1 MKNPS
6 KSTISKFKNENE
18 LLISEFFY
26 FTVKKG
32 QELNL
37 ISNKVIGIDG
47 TFLKAN
53 AEINNQA
60 SQKEINLLEKTIKKK
75 NSLQKDLKNYFEN
88 KIKTS
93 KINKIL
99 KKLNN
104 PTKKLL
110 EQNIMSEKNKRD
122 ILDFLKEIQTF
133 HSSKTNYDS
142 NSRDPESRFMNDKK
156 GVYCYN
162 YNYQVSTYSKNQM
175 IMYNTTNI

>member
-53 AEINNQA
+53 VEINNRA

-75 NSLQKDLKNYFEN
+75 KIHFKKTLKIILKIKLRHQKSIKYLKN
-88 KIKTS
+88 
-93 KINKIL
+93 
-99 KKLNN
+99 
-104 PTKKLL
+104 
-110 EQNIMSEKNKRD
+110 
-122 ILDFLKEIQTF
+122 
-133 HSSKTNYDS
+133 
-142 NSRDPESRFMNDKK
+142 
-156 GVYCYN
+156 
-162 YNYQVSTYSKNQM
+162 
-175 IMYNTTNI
+175 

>member
-1 MKNPS
+1 MTIACHEREIRTCRKIEKAVKNNDESLNYILNNKKPS

-18 LLISEFFY
+18 LLISELFY

-37 ISNKVIGIDG
+37 ISNEVIGIDG

-53 AEINNQA
+53 TGRNNRA
-60 SQKEINLLEKTIKKK
+60 SRKEIKLLEKTIQKLDFKNQK

-110 EQNIMSEKNKRD
+110 
-122 ILDFLKEIQTF
+122 
-133 HSSKTNYDS
+133 
-142 NSRDPESRFMNDKK
+142 
-156 GVYCYN
+156 
-162 YNYQVSTYSKNQM
+162 
-175 IMYNTTNI
+175 

>member
-53 AEINNQA
+53 AEINNRA

-75 NSLQKDLKNYFEN
+75 KIHFKKTLKIILKIKLRHQKSIKYLKN
-88 KIKTS
+88 
-93 KINKIL
+93 
-99 KKLNN
+99 
-104 PTKKLL
+104 
-110 EQNIMSEKNKRD
+110 
-122 ILDFLKEIQTF
+122 
-133 HSSKTNYDS
+133 
-142 NSRDPESRFMNDKK
+142 
-156 GVYCYN
+156 
-162 YNYQVSTYSKNQM
+162 
-175 IMYNTTNI
+175 

>member
-1 MKNPS
+1 M
-6 KSTISKFKNENE
+6 
-18 LLISEFFY
+18 ISEFFY

-60 SQKEINLLEKTIKKK
+60 SQKEINLLEKTIKK

-110 EQNIMSEKNKRD
+110 
-122 ILDFLKEIQTF
+122 
-133 HSSKTNYDS
+133 
-142 NSRDPESRFMNDKK
+142 
-156 GVYCYN
+156 
-162 YNYQVSTYSKNQM
+162 
-175 IMYNTTNI
+175 

>member
-1 MKNPS
+1 M
-6 KSTISKFKNENE
+6 
-18 LLISEFFY
+18 ISEFFY

-53 AEINNQA
+53 TGINNRA
-60 SQKEINLLEKTIKKK
+60 SQKEIKLLEKTSKK

-110 EQNIMSEKNKRD
+110 KQRIMSEKK
-122 ILDFLKEIQTF
+122 
-133 HSSKTNYDS
+133 
-142 NSRDPESRFMNDKK
+142 
-156 GVYCYN
+156 
-162 YNYQVSTYSKNQM
+162 
-175 IMYNTTNI
+175 

>member
-1 MKNPS
+1 MEKAVKNNDES
-6 KSTISKFKNENE
+6 LNYILNNKKSNKSTISKFKNENE

-37 ISNKVIGIDG
+37 ISNEVIGIDG

-53 AEINNQA
+53 TEINNRA

-104 PTKKLL
+104 PA
-110 EQNIMSEKNKRD
+110 KN
-122 ILDFLKEIQTF
+122 
-133 HSSKTNYDS
+133 Y
-142 NSRDPESRFMNDKK
+142 
-156 GVYCYN
+156 
-162 YNYQVSTYSKNQM
+162 
-175 IMYNTTNI
+175 

>member
-1 MKNPS
+1 MEKAVKNNDES
-6 KSTISKFKNENE
+6 LNYILNNKKSNKSTISKFKNENE

-53 AEINNQA
+53 TEINNRA

-156 GVYCYN
+156 GVEN
-162 YNYQVSTYSKNQM
+162 YF
-175 IMYNTTNI
+175 ICPE

>member
-53 AEINNQA
+53 AEINNRA

-75 NSLQKDLKNYFEN
+75 IHFKKTLKIILKN

-110 EQNIMSEKNKRD
+110 
-122 ILDFLKEIQTF
+122 
-133 HSSKTNYDS
+133 
-142 NSRDPESRFMNDKK
+142 
-156 GVYCYN
+156 
-162 YNYQVSTYSKNQM
+162 
-175 IMYNTTNI
+175 

>member
-1 MKNPS
+1 MGLTIDCHEREIRTCRKMKKAVKKNNDESLNYILNNKKPS

-53 AEINNQA
+53 AGINNRT
-60 SQKEINLLEKTIKKK
+60 SRKEIKLLEKNNQKIR
-75 NSLQKDLKNYFEN
+75 LQKDLKNYFEN
-88 KIKTS
+88 KIKTL

-104 PTKKLL
+104 PAKKLL
-110 EQNIMSEKNKRD
+110 EQIINKRH

-133 HSSKTNYDS
+133 HSSKTNYDI
-142 NSRDPESRFMNDKK
+142 NL
-156 GVYCYN
+156 
-162 YNYQVSTYSKNQM
+162 
-175 IMYNTTNI
+175 

>member
-75 NSLQKDLKNYFEN
+75 SLQKDLKNYFEN

-110 EQNIMSEKNKRD
+110 
-122 ILDFLKEIQTF
+122 
-133 HSSKTNYDS
+133 
-142 NSRDPESRFMNDKK
+142 
-156 GVYCYN
+156 
-162 YNYQVSTYSKNQM
+162 
-175 IMYNTTNI
+175 

>member
-75 NSLQKDLKNYFEN
+75 IHFKKNLKIIL
-88 KIKTS
+88 KIKLIHQKS
-93 KINKIL
+93 IKYI
-99 KKLNN
+99 
-104 PTKKLL
+104 
-110 EQNIMSEKNKRD
+110 KN
-122 ILDFLKEIQTF
+122 
-133 HSSKTNYDS
+133 
-142 NSRDPESRFMNDKK
+142 
-156 GVYCYN
+156 
-162 YNYQVSTYSKNQM
+162 
-175 IMYNTTNI
+175 

>member
-1 MKNPS
+1 MKNPN

-37 ISNKVIGIDG
+37 ISNKVIGIDE

-53 AEINNQA
+53 AEINNRA

-110 EQNIMSEKNKRD
+110 
-122 ILDFLKEIQTF
+122 
-133 HSSKTNYDS
+133 
-142 NSRDPESRFMNDKK
+142 
-156 GVYCYN
+156 
-162 YNYQVSTYSKNQM
+162 
-175 IMYNTTNI
+175 

>member
-1 MKNPS
+1 MKKEIRTCRKMKKAVKKNNDESLNYILNNKKPS

-53 AEINNQA
+53 AEINNRA
-60 SQKEINLLEKTIKKK
+60 SQKEINLLEKTIQK

-110 EQNIMSEKNKRD
+110 
-122 ILDFLKEIQTF
+122 
-133 HSSKTNYDS
+133 
-142 NSRDPESRFMNDKK
+142 
-156 GVYCYN
+156 
-162 YNYQVSTYSKNQM
+162 
-175 IMYNTTNI
+175 

>member
-6 KSTISKFKNENE
+6 KSTISKFKNENEELEEHLGTIANSGSFKFKNENE

-53 AEINNQA
+53 AEINNRA

-75 NSLQKDLKNYFEN
+75 F
-88 KIKTS
+88 TS
-93 KINKIL
+93 KR
-99 KKLNN
+99 
-104 PTKKLL
+104 P
-110 EQNIMSEKNKRD
+110 
-122 ILDFLKEIQTF
+122 
-133 HSSKTNYDS
+133 
-142 NSRDPESRFMNDKK
+142 
-156 GVYCYN
+156 
-162 YNYQVSTYSKNQM
+162 
-175 IMYNTTNI
+175 

>member
-53 AEINNQA
+53 AEINNRA
-60 SQKEINLLEKTIKKK
+60 SQKEINLLEKTIKK

-104 PTKKLL
+104 PTKKIIRTK
-110 EQNIMSEKNKRD
+110 QN
-122 ILDFLKEIQTF
+122 
-133 HSSKTNYDS
+133 
-142 NSRDPESRFMNDKK
+142 
-156 GVYCYN
+156 V
-162 YNYQVSTYSKNQM
+162 
-175 IMYNTTNI
+175 

>member
-53 AEINNQA
+53 AEINNRA
-60 SQKEINLLEKTIKKK
+60 SQKEINLLEKTIKK

-88 KIKTS
+88 EIKTS

-110 EQNIMSEKNKRD
+110 
-122 ILDFLKEIQTF
+122 
-133 HSSKTNYDS
+133 
-142 NSRDPESRFMNDKK
+142 
-156 GVYCYN
+156 
-162 YNYQVSTYSKNQM
+162 
-175 IMYNTTNI
+175 

>member
-37 ISNKVIGIDG
+37 ISNKVIGIDE

-53 AEINNQA
+53 AEINNRA

-110 EQNIMSEKNKRD
+110 
-122 ILDFLKEIQTF
+122 
-133 HSSKTNYDS
+133 
-142 NSRDPESRFMNDKK
+142 
-156 GVYCYN
+156 
-162 YNYQVSTYSKNQM
+162 
-175 IMYNTTNI
+175 